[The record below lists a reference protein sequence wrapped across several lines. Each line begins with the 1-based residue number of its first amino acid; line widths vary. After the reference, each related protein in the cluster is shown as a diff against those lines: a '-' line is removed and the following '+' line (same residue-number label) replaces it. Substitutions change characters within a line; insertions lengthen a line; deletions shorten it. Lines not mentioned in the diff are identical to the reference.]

1 MKKKKKVIAFIVYVD
16 DMVVTRDDDKERL
29 TLHKYMSS
37 EYVMKDLG
45 ALKYFL
51 RIKVSQNKSG
61 IFLSQRKY
69 TLDLLQE
76 NGMSA
81 CQPIAKPIE

>member
-1 MKKKKKVIAFIVYVD
+1 M
-16 DMVVTRDDDKERL
+16 VTRDDDKERL
-29 TLHKYMSS
+29 TLQKYLSS
-37 EYVMKDLG
+37 EFVMKDLG

-69 TLDLLQE
+69 TLDLSQE
-76 NGMSA
+76 NLMSA
-81 CQPIAKPIE
+81 CQPIATPVE

>member
-1 MKKKKKVIAFIVYVD
+1 M
-16 DMVVTRDDDKERL
+16 VTRDDDKELL
-29 TLHKYMSS
+29 TLQKYRSS
-37 EYVMKDLG
+37 EFVMKDLG

-76 NGMSA
+76 NLMFA
-81 CQPIAKPIE
+81 YQPIATPVE

>member
-1 MKKKKKVIAFIVYVD
+1 MVYVND
-16 DMVVTRDDDKERL
+16 TVVTRDDDKERL
-29 TLHKYMSS
+29 TLQKYPSS
-37 EYVMKDLG
+37 EFAMKDPG

-76 NGMSA
+76 NVLSA
-81 CQPIAKPIE
+81 CQPIATPVA